1 MRRITEYIKIN
12 LLGDI
17 LTANYVET
25 TEENIN
31 LSFAGMYRNKIFDVI
46 SIIFPHEKEHVWFI
60 PLNVDDKDL
69 NGALICS
76 PIIIRTRKLRAEI
89 KQVVMK
95 LKNNKNL
102 HLNYR
107 WQQH

>member
-1 MRRITEYIKIN
+1 MTEYIKVG

-17 LTANYVET
+17 LTAEYIEI
-25 TEENIN
+25 TEENIYLN
-31 LSFAGMYRNKIFDVI
+31 YAGMYQNKIFDVI

-89 KQVVMK
+89 KQAVMK

-102 HLNYR
+102 HLNYK